1 MLVSSDRELNEWRLL
16 RDQFCTLVC
25 GGSDD
30 IEEILDVHFRRR
42 LSELIDRAAARKNP
56 SAREAQ

>member
-1 MLVSSDRELNEWRLL
+1 MSGDFELNEWRLL
-16 RDQFCTLVC
+16 RDQFRALVR

-42 LSELIDRAAARKNP
+42 FSELIDRVAARKNL

>member
-1 MLVSSDRELNEWRLL
+1 M
-16 RDQFCTLVC
+16 C

-42 LSELIDRAAARKNP
+42 FSELIDRAAARKNP
-56 SAREAQ
+56 FAREAQ